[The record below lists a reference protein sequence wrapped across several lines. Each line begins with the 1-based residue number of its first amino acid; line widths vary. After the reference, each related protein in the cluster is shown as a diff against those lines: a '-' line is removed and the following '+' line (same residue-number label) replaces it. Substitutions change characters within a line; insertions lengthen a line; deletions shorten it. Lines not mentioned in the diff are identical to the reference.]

1 MAKQIKATLKGYFET
16 GKVPSQ
22 AQYADLIDSNL
33 NLLDTTTQTIVSP
46 VNFTSSEIN
55 LTGNLTASGNISS
68 SGVLTAEGLVI
79 SDDAVIIDTLTV
91 GGIFQSNGINL
102 DGNITASGH
111 ISGSIIEGQ
120 TLTAD
125 VFLSAPSA
133 SITNLTNTNITA
145 SGNISASGTGSFGE
159 LEVTGNTTVD
169 GDVFISQY
177 IRHIG
182 DTNTLINFTDNKIQL
197 QAGGIVFLTTDKDSA
212 EPYPFTINNGGN
224 RINFRVM
231 DRNSNLLLKTDSEAF
246 KVNLYHAGNQ
256 KLETAAGGV
265 NITGEITASGNI
277 SSSGN
282 IIAETGSFDN
292 GIILK
297 APNGNQFRFT
307 VNNSGHLSLTGSAV

>member
-133 SITNLTNTNITA
+133 SITNLVTTNITA

-212 EPYPFTINNGGN
+212 EPYPLTINNGGN

-246 KVNLYHAGNQ
+246 KVNLYHAGSQ

-282 IIAETGSFDN
+282 VIAETGSFDN
-292 GIILK
+292 SVILK

-307 VNNSGHLSLTGSAV
+307 INNSGHLSLTGSAV

>member
-1 MAKQIKATLKGYFET
+1 
-16 GKVPSQ
+16 
-22 AQYADLIDSNL
+22 
-33 NLLDTTTQTIVSP
+33 
-46 VNFTSSEIN
+46 
-55 LTGNLTASGNISS
+55 
-68 SGVLTAEGLVI
+68 EGLVI
-79 SDDAVIIDTLTV
+79 SDDAVITDTLTV

-145 SGNISASGTGSFGE
+145 SGNISASGTGSFGK

-277 SSSGN
+277 SSSG
-282 IIAETGSFDN
+282 
-292 GIILK
+292 
-297 APNGNQFRFT
+297 
-307 VNNSGHLSLTGSAV
+307 

>member
-1 MAKQIKATLKGYFET
+1 MAKQNRTILKNYFQT
-16 GKVPSQ
+16 GDKPSQ

-33 NLLDTTTQTIVSP
+33 NLSDTTTQTIVSP
-46 VNFTSSEIN
+46 VIFTSSEIN
-55 LTGNLTASGNISS
+55 LTGNL
-68 SGVLTAEGLVI
+68 
-79 SDDAVIIDTLTV
+79 
-91 GGIFQSNGINL
+91 
-102 DGNITASGH
+102 
-111 ISGSIIEGQ
+111 
-120 TLTAD
+120 
-125 VFLSAPSA
+125 
-133 SITNLTNTNITA
+133 TA

-197 QAGGIVFLTTDKDSA
+197 QAGGIVFLTADKDSA
-212 EPYPFTINNGGN
+212 EPYPLTINNGGN